1 MADFAADLI
10 KIVSDK
16 KITGKGGK
24 VTKKRKLGPKSSDI
38 FEGTS
43 SSPGVGSSSQGG
55 TKVVSPNV
63 MQKAKPATEEIP
75 LVDLEMEKP
84 FLLPKVVSDKDF
96 LDKNPLQVA
105 AVEKAA
111 ILRMDQEVCRDQMIE
126 DATGLLRLL
135 EKALFLNEDRQ
146 NRADDLAKLKAAN
159 TKLEAENM
167 ALENEVVDLRG
178 KKENFVAQAKENREL
193 KGELAKFSEERKR
206 FEEEISRLKLA
217 MAPAEDETDNTKD
230 LSTRAEL
237 VARVR
242 KLGDSV
248 LAGMKH
254 GWQNAISQIKVVN
267 PGVELSLE
275 GMGVFR
281 EVADGRIVL
290 PERYKDV
297 EAADLAGEDDMDAED
312 VEDEEED
319 KGESRKTLT
328 PPEDD

>member
-1 MADFAADLI
+1 
-10 KIVSDK
+10 
-16 KITGKGGK
+16 
-24 VTKKRKLGPKSSDI
+24 
-38 FEGTS
+38 
-43 SSPGVGSSSQGG
+43 
-55 TKVVSPNV
+55 
-63 MQKAKPATEEIP
+63 
-75 LVDLEMEKP
+75 
-84 FLLPKVVSDKDF
+84 
-96 LDKNPLQVA
+96 
-105 AVEKAA
+105 
-111 ILRMDQEVCRDQMIE
+111 MIE

-135 EKALFLNEDRQ
+135 EKALFLNKDRQ

-178 KKENFVAQAKENREL
+178 KRENFVAQAKENREL

-254 GWQNAISQIKVVN
+254 GWKNAISQIKVVN

-275 GMGVFR
+275 GMRVFR
-281 EVADGRIVL
+281 EVVDGQIVL
-290 PERYKDV
+290 PERYKDA

-319 KGESRKTLT
+319 EGRKTFT